1 MDSLNPVLLLVFG
14 LRKSIENGESLR
26 RGLQKFAAGD
36 GDLQQFSRRWMNFRE
51 NGGDHMGL
59 LKDLRSPYRRA
70 VFLLV
75 ERGFQGEPIHGL
87 LIDTEKEI
95 ERACLEEIDRHL
107 AVLPFRLM
115 VPLLLML
122 FPAMMILILAPFL
135 DLLAQSF
142 TQ

>member
-1 MDSLNPVLLLVFG
+1 
-14 LRKSIENGESLR
+14 
-26 RGLQKFAAGD
+26 
-36 GDLQQFSRRWMNFRE
+36 
-51 NGGDHMGL
+51 MGL